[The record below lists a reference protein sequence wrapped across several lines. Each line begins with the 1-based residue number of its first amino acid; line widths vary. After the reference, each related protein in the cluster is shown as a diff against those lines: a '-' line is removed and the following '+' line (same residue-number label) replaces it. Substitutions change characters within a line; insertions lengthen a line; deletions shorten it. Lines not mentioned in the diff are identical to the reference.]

1 MSKKIPKMKISR
13 PNLIE
18 ACKLE
23 NARLVDDPNVLCVG
37 FGLRTRKGKIVEE
50 VCLTYHVYSKLAS
63 EAEIKAAGSKPI
75 PIEAHGYPTD
85 VLLAKQSRSSQC
97 PDDPGAPTGD
107 RGTRKENPLVGGTSS
122 TVLSDWHSFPTGYGT
137 LGGICFDR
145 STGDEMA
152 LSNAHVWGEESG
164 KDVIQPW
171 MPVDE
176 YLEAAVKLFLCGA
189 TAYLFDMVVPSPATI
204 ALGAAAAGAWIA
216 ACASDEEDPARWG
229 QQETGVPPVGARTA
243 REAIKLRAEVP
254 PVPMAGRAYIAKT
267 TWDYTRITDQGDKSA
282 SVTEDRKNKHILMAK
297 RVWTDKPQYG
307 RGSRVQ
313 ICAELLT
320 QERHKAEDYMV
331 VAHCFP
337 KSNPEDLHKRILKPG
352 QCRIRRKRTWSF
364 YGFPPPAKPGEQA
377 PHYTK
382 VDVFQIGTTKATIF
396 YGPVPSGDP
405 HPVTALRIP
414 DGGLHCAVPPCT
426 KVSVKV
432 LHANK
437 PIKIEAFNAAGL
449 KTGQAASTEDE
460 GVVQELIIDTFE
472 ITTLKITGGGGEGYL
487 LGITAEQAYTSD
499 YDKKFQG
506 LYYRGTLDLGLEV
519 NLDEWGIVL
528 YVQTV
533 DNSDK
538 DADPIDAAKNIGGI
552 VTSANISI
560 IGCAAIM
567 LLDHVFDVI

>member
-1 MSKKIPKMKISR
+1 MSKKTRKKKPQR
-13 PNLIE
+13 PTLVE

-23 NARLVDDPNVLCVG
+23 NERLSDDPNVLCVG
-37 FGLRTRKGKIVEE
+37 FGLRRRKGKIEEE
-50 VCLTYHVYSKLAS
+50 VCLTYRVYSKLLD
-63 EAEIKAAGSKPI
+63 ETEIKAAGSKPI
-75 PIEAHGYPTD
+75 PKEAHGYPTD
-85 VLLAKQSRSSQC
+85 VLLIKESRPSQC

-107 RGTRKENPLVGGTSS
+107 RGTRQENPLVGGTSS

-152 LSNAHVWGEESG
+152 LSNAHVWGEETG

-189 TAYLFDMVVPSPATI
+189 TAYLFDLVVPSPATI
-204 ALGAAAAGAWIA
+204 GLGAAAAGAWIA

-229 QQETGVPPVGARTA
+229 QRETGVPPGGARTY
-243 REAIKLRAEVP
+243 RESIRLRAEVP
-254 PVPMAGRAYIAKT
+254 PVPMAGRAYTTKT
-267 TWDYTRITDQGDKSA
+267 TWDYMRITDQGDKSA
-282 SVTEDRKNKHILMAK
+282 TVTKDRSNQHVLLAK
-297 RVWTDKPQYG
+297 RVWTDEPQYG

-320 QERHKAEDYMV
+320 KYRRKPEDYMV

-337 KSNPEDLHKRILKPG
+337 KSNPEDVYKRILKPG
-352 QCRIRRKRTWSF
+352 QCKVRHKRTWSF
-364 YGFPPPAKPGEQA
+364 YGFPHPAKPGEQA
-377 PHYTK
+377 PRQIE
-382 VDVFQIGTTKATIF
+382 VDAFQIGTTEATVF
-396 YGPVPSGDP
+396 YGPIPRGDSN
-405 HPVTALRIP
+405 PVTALRIP
-414 DGGLHCAVPPCT
+414 ADGLHCAVPPCT
-426 KVSVKV
+426 KVIVKV
-432 LHANK
+432 LHTNK

-449 KTGQAASTEDE
+449 QTGQATGTDDE
-460 GVVQELIIDTFE
+460 GVVQELTIDTFE

-487 LGITAEQAYTSD
+487 LGITAEQTYTSG
-499 YDKKFQG
+499 YDKKFQH

-519 NLDEWGIVL
+519 DLDEWGIVL

-533 DNSDK
+533 DNSGRDSK
-538 DADPIDAAKNIGGI
+538 PIVAAQNIGGI
-552 VTSANISI
+552 VTSANIAV
-560 IGCAAIM
+560 IGCTAVM